1 MKAKI
6 KTKRQDI
13 GGMQIPVLHG
23 HTKITLRDA
32 KTGEITDVAEK
43 DNLVTNA
50 VADIFSNNL
59 YGSMNYSDITP
70 VRDMLGGVLCFEDE
84 LDELASN
91 TMPPS
96 QADNKLI
103 AHAGQTAH
111 SSASTK
117 RGNPNGTLSEVIQ
130 NGKGY
135 KFVWDFS
142 TSQGNGTISAVS
154 LTNKI
159 GGDVGL
165 TPIGLIADSPLMA
178 FSSTKAKALKT
189 GTQKDYSTYYNCL
202 VKVDLTNST
211 GIHAELPS
219 RSGSDLIVNEVEI
232 SMKKQGIND
241 LLGDARLIRSH
252 SITLSR
258 AFDRRYSA
266 ICCDDDYLYVCEPN
280 ANAGN
285 TLYVDKVSLSDW
297 SVSSVTITDASLSL
311 RMEQTF
317 RNVDYAYPC
326 RTVISGGYLYWMK
339 SDKRGF
345 YKINLTNTA
354 DIVEFDSLM
363 EEDTNEE
370 YGLVEI
376 SEGVIAG
383 KNFFINDK
391 VYPMATEPA
400 SKVMYYTDYTTPFIR
415 MLKDGALFYLWSYL
429 YDTSYS
435 TTDYASCCFPRV
447 YLGTIQNL
455 NTPIVKTP
463 DKTMQIEYSI
473 TLEEET

>member
-50 VADIFSNNL
+50 VADIFANNL
-59 YGSMNYSDITP
+59 YGSMNYSEITP

-142 TSQGNGTISAVS
+142 TSQGNGTISSVA
-154 LTNKI
+154 LTNKV

-165 TPIGLIADSPLMA
+165 TPIGLIADSPLIA
-178 FSSTKAKALKT
+178 FNSNKTRVLKA
-189 GTQKDYSTYYNCL
+189 GTAIDYATYYNCL
-202 VKVDLTNST
+202 VKVDFANAA

-241 LLGDARLIRSH
+241 LLGDARLILSH

-258 AFDRRYSA
+258 SFDRRYSA

-285 TLYVDKVSLSDW
+285 TLYVDKVSLSNW

-317 RNVDYAYPC
+317 RNIDHAYPC

-370 YGLVEI
+370 YGLIEI
-376 SEGVIAG
+376 SEGLIVG

-391 VYPMATEPA
+391 VYPMATEAA
-400 SKVMYYTDYTTPFIR
+400 SKVMTFDTFSTPFVR
-415 MLKDGALFYLWSYL
+415 GVKDGGLFFLWSYL
-429 YDTSYS
+429 WSDLYPHTN
-435 TTDYASCCFPRV
+435 YAGVMFPRV

-455 NTPIVKTP
+455 QTPIVKTP
-463 DKTMQIEYSI
+463 DKTMQIEYSV
-473 TLEEET
+473 TLAQT